1 MHWTQRLVLE
11 ADELAWKARG
21 GIDLMEGVLHLVNK
35 QWRTYYVLGAGNV
48 EINGTEPSGE
58 IGT

>member
-1 MHWTQRLVLE
+1 MLE

-35 QWRTYYVLGAGNV
+35 QWRTYYVLDAGNV